1 MREETVDR
9 GFLGNLVAKY
19 FEYYENH
26 QLLTVFVTGM
36 AFMILV
42 TIVCA
47 IITGGTSFLYML
59 HPNAPY
65 VFMDHF
71 SMVTD
76 AASNPYSSHGEIYP
90 PLIILIYAAIGNLT
104 IPFMTGSYYSS
115 WDMATAM
122 RTTEMPVMIF
132 MVLILAMIISSYI
145 IYQKYTEKELSH
157 PEFNAVFICIL
168 FSYPVLFGLATGN
181 AIFLSVLCCVLY
193 IYLYDSDNKWHRY
206 LAYIFLGV
214 AAGCK
219 IAPAFLGILTL
230 KHRGYIEFGK
240 CVAIVA
246 ALFFVPFIFTDADP
260 IWYIRHVIEYA
271 GSVPPSFGYLNIND
285 FMELLGA
292 NLYVTLGVEVIVLGI
307 FLLIILMDD
316 QMERWEEMALLG
328 ALLMIAFTVSVSYTL
343 MYMVIPLFLLLT
355 SHRKIENKGMWLCI
369 ICFIVIFAL
378 IPGFEWAQK
387 YVGTTKVV
395 FLLIMVVYLMAISIR
410 RQIGGGSK
418 LKGFLPKRDKS
429 EEKSKGGK
437 KLSAK
442 KDSKKAPGKNKN
454 PKKHRA

>member
-9 GFLGNLVAKY
+9 GFLGNMVAKY
-19 FEYYENH
+19 FDYYENH
-26 QLLTVFVTGM
+26 QVLTVFVTGM
-36 AFMILV
+36 VFMMFVSFICLLF
-42 TIVCA
+42 
-47 IITGGTSFLYML
+47 TGGTSFLYML

-65 VFMDHF
+65 VLMDHF
-71 SMVTD
+71 SMTTD
-76 AASNPYSSHGEIYP
+76 AASNPYTAHAEIYP

-115 WDMATAM
+115 WDMATQM
-122 RTTEMPVMIF
+122 RTTEMPVMVL

-157 PEFNAVFICIL
+157 PEFNAVYICIL

-193 IYLYDSDNKWHRY
+193 IYLYDSDNKWARY
-206 LAYIFLGV
+206 LSYIFLGV

-230 KHRGYIEFGK
+230 KRRGIVEFGK

-246 ALFFVPFIFTDADP
+246 VMFFGPFLFTDADP
-260 IWYIRHVIEYA
+260 IWYIRHVIQYA
-271 GSVPPSFGYLNIND
+271 CSVPPSFGYLNIND
-285 FMELLGA
+285 FLELIGANITVVLGVMVVVLGA
-292 NLYVTLGVEVIVLGI
+292 
-307 FLLIILMDD
+307 FLLLILMDD
-316 QMERWEEMALLG
+316 EMERWEEMALLG
-328 ALLMIAFTVSVSYTL
+328 ALLMIAFSVSVSYTL

-355 SHRKIENKGMWLCI
+355 SHRKIESKGMWLCV

-387 YVGTTKVV
+387 YVGTIKVV
-395 FLLIMVVYLMAISIR
+395 FLLIMVAYIMGRSIR
-410 RQIGGGSK
+410 RQINSTGKVRFS
-418 LKGFLPKRDKS
+418 LP
-429 EEKSKGGK
+429 GK
-437 KLSAK
+437 KDKEVKAKSDKKSVAK
-442 KDSKKAPGKNKN
+442 KSSKKAPGKD
-454 PKKHRA
+454 PKKHKA